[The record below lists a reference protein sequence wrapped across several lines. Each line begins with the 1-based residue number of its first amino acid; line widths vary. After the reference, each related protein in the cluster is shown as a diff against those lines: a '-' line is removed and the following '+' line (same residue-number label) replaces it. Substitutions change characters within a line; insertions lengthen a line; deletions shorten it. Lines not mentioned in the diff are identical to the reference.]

1 MNKLDYLNQLESIL
15 KKNHL
20 PKEDVD
26 DIIRDYAEF
35 FEEGRR
41 QGQSDA
47 EISAKMGSPE
57 LVAEQILEENG
68 HKVAITPVT
77 PKKEFKMPEFKL
89 PKWERKETIKV
100 KKERKSGWVGS
111 LISGTFKA
119 LMLLIILPVLALI
132 MGAAVAFLGA
142 CVLAILAGIAALIAC
157 FVVVSFVTHFLP
169 ITTTV
174 FAICLCIC
182 LLALLICIGALTTML
197 IVWCFK
203 MFMTMLRGFFHV
215 SSEVGVRKSEETSD
229 RAEEEEFHIDEEE
242 GQYE

>member
-57 LVAEQILEENG
+57 LVAQQILEENG
-68 HKVAITPVT
+68 HKAALSPVA
-77 PKKEFKMPEFKL
+77 PKKEFKLPEWKL
-89 PKWERKETIKV
+89 PKWERKAKQ
-100 KKERKSGWVGS
+100 KNGHSMLAS
-111 LISGTFKA
+111 LISGIFKA
-119 LMLLIILPVLALI
+119 LLLLIVLPVLVLI
-132 MGAAVAFLGA
+132 MGGAVAFLGA
-142 CVLAILAGIAALIAC
+142 CLLTILAAGVALIAG
-157 FVVVSFVTHFLP
+157 FLVVSFATHFLP
-169 ITTTV
+169 MTV
-174 FAICLCIC
+174 TIFAICLCVC
-182 LLALLICIGALTTML
+182 LMALLVCIAALTMML
-197 IVWCFK
+197 IVRCFTL
-203 MFMTMLRGFFHV
+203 FMSTLRGFFHV
-215 SSEVGVRKSEETSD
+215 SEEAGKMKSEETSD
-229 RAEEEEFHIDEEE
+229 CAEEEEFYIDKEE

>member
-20 PKEDVD
+20 SKEDVD

-41 QGQSDA
+41 QGQSDG
-47 EISAKMGSPE
+47 EICAKLGSPE

-68 HKVAITPVT
+68 HKVSITPVM
-77 PKKEFKMPEFKL
+77 PKKEFKMPEFKF
-89 PKWERKETIKV
+89 PKWERKERV
-100 KKERKSGWVGS
+100 KKERKSGWLGS

-119 LMLLIILPVLALI
+119 LLMLFLLPVLALI

-142 CVLAILAGIAALIAC
+142 CLLAIAAAAVAVIAGFI
-157 FVVVSFVTHFLP
+157 VVSFATHFLP
-169 ITTTV
+169 IPTTV

-182 LLALLICIGALTTML
+182 LIALLICIGALTMML
-197 IVWCFK
+197 IGWCFK
-203 MFMTMLRGFFHV
+203 MFMSMLRGFFHA
-215 SSEVGVRKSEETSD
+215 SAEVNTVKSKETSD
-229 RAEEEEFHIDEEE
+229 CAEEEEFYIDEEE

>member
-41 QGQSDA
+41 QGQSDG
-47 EISAKMGSPE
+47 EICAKLGSPE

-68 HKVAITPVT
+68 HKVAITPVA

-89 PKWERKETIKV
+89 PKWERKEKV
-100 KKERKSGWVGS
+100 KREKKSGWVGS
-111 LISGTFKA
+111 LISGTVKA
-119 LMLLIILPVLALI
+119 LLILFLLPVLALI
-132 MGAAVAFLGA
+132 MGGAVVFLGG
-142 CVLAILAGIAALIAC
+142 CLLAILAAFAAIIAV
-157 FVVVSFVTHFLP
+157 FVMATFVTHFLP
-169 ITTTV
+169 MTTTV
-174 FAICLCIC
+174 FVICLCIC
-182 LLALLICIGALTTML
+182 LLALLICIGALTMML
-197 IVWCFK
+197 IGWCFK
-203 MFMTMLRGFFHV
+203 MFMTMLRGFFHT
-215 SSEVGVRKSEETSD
+215 SASIQSEETSD
-229 RAEEEEFHIDEEE
+229 CAEEEEFHIDEEE

>member
-1 MNKLDYLNQLESIL
+1 MNKLDYLSQLESIL

-20 PKEDVD
+20 SKEDVD

-41 QGQSDA
+41 QGQSDG
-47 EISAKMGSPE
+47 EISAKLGSPE

-89 PKWERKETIKV
+89 PKWERKERV
-100 KKERKSGWVGS
+100 KKERKSGWIGS
-111 LISGTFKA
+111 LISGTFRA
-119 LMLLIILPVLALI
+119 LMLLIILPVLALT

-142 CVLAILAGIAALIAC
+142 CILAILAGIAALIAC

-169 ITTTV
+169 ITTTI

-182 LLALLICIGALTTML
+182 LLALLVCIGTLTMML

-203 MFMTMLRGFFHV
+203 MFMSMLRGFFHV
-215 SSEVGVRKSEETSD
+215 SAEVGVRKSEEISD
-229 RAEEEEFHIDEEE
+229 CAEEEEFYIDEEE